1 MTTQFRQPGTGPGP
15 HTDAGPAAGRTGR
28 TGRPAVPRARKNTV
42 SALLDR
48 TPRLRLAGLLTV
60 PAAWLGIV
68 YVAALAALLIT
79 ALWTVDSFTGKVS
92 QTWTLDNILQ
102 ALTDPVYQ
110 AIALRTLWIAL
121 AVTVIDAVLALPIAF
136 FIAKVATARW
146 QKLLVVA
153 VLMPLWASYLVKA
166 YAWRNVLAEGGLLEW
181 LGTPLGVSSPG
192 YSETAVILT
201 LAYIWLPYMILP
213 IHAGFEKVPDSLL
226 EASSDLGAK
235 PWSTMR
241 LVVFPL
247 LVPSIIAGTIF
258 TFSLSLGDYITAQIV
273 GGTTQVLGTVVYAN
287 VGAANNLPFAA
298 AVSLIP
304 IVIIMIYLF
313 AVRRTGALNNI

>member
-1 MTTQFRQPGTGPGP
+1 MAMQTQP
-15 HTDAGPAAGRTGR
+15 
-28 TGRPAVPRARKNTV
+28 RPTSGQASESGVPRARENRF
-42 SALLDR
+42 SAQLHR
-48 TPRLRLAGLLTV
+48 SPRLRLAGLLTA
-60 PAAWLGIV
+60 PAGWLILV
-68 YVAALAALLIT
+68 YIAALAALLVT
-79 ALWTVDSFTGKVS
+79 ALWTVDTFTGKVS
-92 QTWTLDNILQ
+92 TTWTLDNLV
-102 ALTDPVYQ
+102 AVATDPVYQ
-110 AIALRTLWIAL
+110 IITLRTLWIAL
-121 AVTVIDAVLALPIAF
+121 AVTVIDMVIALPIAF

-166 YAWRNVLAEGGLLEW
+166 YAWRTVLAEGGLLEW
-181 LGTPLGVSSPG
+181 LGAPFGLNSPG
-192 YSETAVILT
+192 YSESAVILT

-213 IHAGFEKVPDSLL
+213 IHAGLERVPDSLM
-226 EASSDLGAK
+226 EASGDLGAQ
-235 PWSTMR
+235 PWTTMR
-241 LVVFPL
+241 LVVLPI

-304 IVIIMIYLF
+304 VLIIMIYLF
-313 AVRRTGALNNI
+313 VVRRTGALNNV

>member
-1 MTTQFRQPGTGPGP
+1 
-15 HTDAGPAAGRTGR
+15 
-28 TGRPAVPRARKNTV
+28 
-42 SALLDR
+42 
-48 TPRLRLAGLLTV
+48 
-60 PAAWLGIV
+60 
-68 YVAALAALLIT
+68 
-79 ALWTVDSFTGKVS
+79 VDSFTGKVS
-92 QTWTLDNILQ
+92 TDWTLDNLILIT
-102 ALTDPVYQ
+102 TDPVYQ
-110 AIALRTLWIAL
+110 AIALRTLWIAV
-121 AVTVIDAVLALPIAF
+121 AVTVIDMVIALPIAF

-181 LGTPLGVSSPG
+181 LGAPVGLDSPG

-213 IHAGFEKVPDSLL
+213 IHAGFDRVPDSLL
-226 EASSDLGAK
+226 EASGDLGAR
-235 PWSTMR
+235 PLTTLR
-241 LVVFPL
+241 LVVLPI

-273 GGTTQVLGTVVYAN
+273 GGATQMLGTVVYAN
-287 VGAANNLPFAA
+287 VGAANNLPLAS

-313 AVRRTGALNNI
+313 VVRRTGALENL

>member
-1 MTTQFRQPGTGPGP
+1 MALQTQPGTKPNPGTEP
-15 HTDAGPAAGRTGR
+15 GAAV
-28 TGRPAVPRARKNTV
+28 VPRAKMNSF
-42 SALLDR
+42 SAMLSR
-48 TPRLRLAGLLTV
+48 NPRLRLAGLLTA
-60 PAAWLGIV
+60 PAGWLILV

-79 ALWTVDSFTGKVS
+79 ALWTVDTFTGKVS
-92 QTWTLDNILQ
+92 TTWTLDNVIQ
-102 ALTDPVYQ
+102 VLTDPVYQ
-110 AIALRTLWIAL
+110 IITLRTIWIAL
-121 AVTVIDAVLALPIAF
+121 AVTAIDMVLAVPIAF
-136 FIAKVATARW
+136 FISKVATANW
-146 QKLLVVA
+146 QKILVIA

-166 YAWRNVLAEGGLLEW
+166 YAWRNVLADGGLLEW
-181 LGTPLGVSSPG
+181 LGAPIGATSPG

-235 PWSTMR
+235 PLKTMR
-241 LVVFPL
+241 LIMLPI

-273 GGTTQVLGTVVYAN
+273 GGKTQMLGTVVYAN
-287 VGAANNLPFAA
+287 VGAANNLPFAS

-313 AVRRTGALNNI
+313 VVRRTGALDNL

>member
-1 MTTQFRQPGTGPGP
+1 MALQTQPDAKSHTGT
-15 HTDAGPAAGRTGR
+15 APAHAV
-28 TGRPAVPRARKNTV
+28 VPRAKKNTV
-42 SALLDR
+42 SAVLSR
-48 TPRLRLAGLLTV
+48 TPWLRLAGLLTA
-60 PAAWLGIV
+60 PAGWLILV

-79 ALWTVDSFTGKVS
+79 ALWTVDTFTGKVS
-92 QTWTLDNILQ
+92 TTWNFDNVIQ
-102 ALTDPVYQ
+102 VVTDPVYQ
-110 AIALRTLWIAL
+110 IITLRTIWIAV
-121 AVTVIDAVLALPIAF
+121 AVTVIDMVIAIPIAF
-136 FIAKVATARW
+136 FIAKVATVKW
-146 QKLLVVA
+146 QKILVVA

-166 YAWRNVLAEGGLLEW
+166 YAWRNVLADGGLLEW
-181 LGTPLGVSSPG
+181 LGAPIGVSSPG

-235 PWSTMR
+235 PLSTMR
-241 LVVFPL
+241 LIMLPI

-273 GGTTQVLGTVVYAN
+273 GGKTQMLGTVVYAN
-287 VGAANNLPFAA
+287 VGAANNLPFAS
-298 AVSLIP
+298 AVALIP

-313 AVRRTGALNNI
+313 VVRRTGALNNL